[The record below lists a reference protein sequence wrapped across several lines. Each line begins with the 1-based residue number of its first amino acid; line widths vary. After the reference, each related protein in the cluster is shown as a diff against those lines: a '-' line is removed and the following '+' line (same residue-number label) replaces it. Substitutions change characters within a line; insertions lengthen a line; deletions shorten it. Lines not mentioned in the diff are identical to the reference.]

1 MWGALPQSR
10 VVGRLSAATEAAA
23 SREPGGSQGPQTPSE
38 WLGLQRL
45 DDVRRAQDD
54 LRTDVKEQIA
64 EVKEHIAGL
73 RTDVKEQI
81 AEVKEQFSD
90 LRTEVKEQIAELKEQ
105 FSDLR
110 AEVKEQIAEVKEQ
123 FSDLRADM
131 KALDGKM
138 ERQYTTLDGKID
150 RLRTDQRWFIGVLC
164 VAIIG
169 LLAKLFLPAA

>member
-110 AEVKEQIAEVKEQ
+110 A
-123 FSDLRADM
+123 DM